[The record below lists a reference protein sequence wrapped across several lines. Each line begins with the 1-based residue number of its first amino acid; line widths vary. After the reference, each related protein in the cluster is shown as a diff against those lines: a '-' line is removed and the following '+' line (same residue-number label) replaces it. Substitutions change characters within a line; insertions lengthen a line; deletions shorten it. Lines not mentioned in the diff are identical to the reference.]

1 MRFTHGCPPGLVL
14 VDLPIRFI
22 CSATKQFCTAPNWR
36 SNMVENR
43 VELFA
48 VGTGVVLTAIAALV
62 PFFS

>member
-1 MRFTHGCPPGLVL
+1 MAVLLPQRLSFGLSGLYAVQRSN
-14 VDLPIRFI
+14 P
-22 CSATKQFCTAPNWR
+22 APHQNWR